1 MNVYSF
7 ETISGKVRLRT
18 PAQSDLDS
26 TRYKFLNLNN
36 AEPNLGV
43 PKNPGTIAGLRYALL
58 SNTTD
63 GLAPWRVWSF
73 LNPRIACDSI
83 NNSLALGDNATI
95 NNNNSFVYSNYKY
108 TNNNP
113 YNSQT
118 FSDYSYGVYSL
129 SGIFLYNATTVGD
142 PASATFFVVTENGF
156 VGVKTDSPNDELT
169 VAGDISARDD
179 IYCRRLYANRQIL
192 SAGVDLLTIFTEA
205 GEATNPK
212 YDSVLTTV
220 NLNSAGWESTETS
233 VNSNS
238 ANWNSTTTSVNVNS
252 ARWNSVFTTV
262 NSNSANYILDGG
274 NSKGTNLLIGTNDAF
289 NVAIETNNTPRINIS
304 SSGLVGL
311 GTSLGTEALTV
322 VGNISS
328 SGSLKF
334 PLSSTPPVN
343 TTTPV
348 IWLDVYVKDVLY
360 KLPLYQ

>member
-36 AEPNLGV
+36 AEPNLGA

-129 SGIFLYNATTVGD
+129 SGIFLYNATTIGD

-156 VGVKTDSPNDELT
+156 VGIKTDSPNDELT
-169 VAGDISARDD
+169 VAGDISARND
-179 IYCRRLYANRQIL
+179 IYCQRLYANRQIL

-205 GEATNPK
+205 GEATNAK

-220 NLNSAGWESTETS
+220 NGNSG
-233 VNSNS
+233 
-238 ANWNSTTTSVNVNS
+238 
-252 ARWNSVFTTV
+252 RWNSVFTTV

-289 NVAIETNNTPRINIS
+289 SVALETNNTPRINIS
-304 SSGLVGL
+304 SSGLVGI
-311 GTSLGTEALTV
+311 GTSVGLEALTV

-328 SGSLKF
+328 TGNLKF
-334 PLSSTPPVN
+334 VSAGTPPSN
-343 TTTPV
+343 TSVPV
-348 IWLDVYVKDVLY
+348 TWLNVYVGDALY